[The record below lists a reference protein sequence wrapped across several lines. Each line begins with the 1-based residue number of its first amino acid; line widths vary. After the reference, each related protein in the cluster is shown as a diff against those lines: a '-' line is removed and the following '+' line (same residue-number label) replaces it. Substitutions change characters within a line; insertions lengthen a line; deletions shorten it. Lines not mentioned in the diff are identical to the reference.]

1 MAPNRTTL
9 ECFLLVVS
17 LLCLG
22 VFHSVFCMLGCC
34 LWQVRFGWD
43 QGALEIS
50 LSTHVSRPLGWR
62 VFVLRFSV
70 DSRFNFQN
78 FALILKHFCT
88 IRASV
93 SFVCV
98 LYLFFGFEWTAL
110 SALRGLVWRVSGRY
124 FSTIGDSTI
133 CCSMRWLCA
142 VGEQRVCGR
151 REFLSS
157 TNG

>member
-9 ECFLLVVS
+9 ECFLLVVW

-34 LWQVRFGWD
+34 LWQVRFGWN

-78 FALILKHFCT
+78 SALILKHFCT

-98 LYLFFGFEWTAL
+98 LFLFFWFRVDRTKRTAWFGL
-110 SALRGLVWRVSGRY
+110 ACIWQILFDNRRFYNLLFYALALRCGGAARVRP
-124 FSTIGDSTI
+124 T
-133 CCSMRWLCA
+133 
-142 VGEQRVCGR
+142 RVL
-151 REFLSS
+151 EF
-157 TNG
+157 N

>member
-22 VFHSVFCMLGCC
+22 VFHSVFCMLCCC

-62 VFVLRFSV
+62 VFVLRFSL

-88 IRASV
+88 RASV

-98 LYLFFGFEWTAL
+98 FFLFLFLRVDRTKRTAWFGVYLADTFRQSAILQFVVLCVGFAL
-110 SALRGLVWRVSGRY
+110 WGSSA
-124 FSTIGDSTI
+124 
-133 CCSMRWLCA
+133 CA
-142 VGEQRVCGR
+142 ADA
-151 REFLSS
+151 SS
-157 TNG
+157 